1 MKAKRLFSAA
11 LLMLSICSV
20 AFAQKRADIMLSD
33 RSILSCDLANINY
46 MEVVEGAGEGELDG
60 VWYLGWL
67 FSGTATK
74 KDVNGTETIVFTAGP
89 KMTWLT
95 PTKETTYYLTYG
107 ENGALAGESFT
118 IQVNPT
124 STKVTY
130 KILEMADSL
139 LVLKQGTKRYFFYN
153 TRDAA
158 IYAPQPTGN
167 YAPAPNANTGDLS
180 VSDPSDD
187 SFTTDTTPKGRRN
200 VRYGADTETSNKRVD
215 IRLKDNSIISC
226 PMDAFNYLEVV
237 ERAGEGELDGLW
249 YLGWKRYLSNGTE
262 KFSHSNGTEFLV
274 FTGGPRM
281 KWIKAA
287 SEQYYDLTYSE
298 NGANPGEIFYGV
310 REGNTSRIK
319 FQIFAMEKDLL
330 VIVQGNYRYYFYPSR
345 EAAKVATQPSGYY
358 LRAQYGTPDNL
369 WASNL
374 KGGYSG
380 STKTPMGKHFEKF
393 AAATDEDKAWLA
405 DPNNQPD
412 LSYHEL
418 SGSWSART
426 INLYPFGSPVPA
438 DINQHGIGDCSMCAV
453 FASFAYI
460 YPEWIKTIIVPN
472 NSNTLFTI
480 HMFDPM
486 GNPIDV
492 IVDNKMYS
500 QQVTGKN
507 GVFCWTSIMEKALMK
522 WETRFRCNKIGGIGT
537 EHAAPPFTGNGTSYS
552 FNWGDY
558 LYNAEYPLIVDY
570 ALSHG
575 MISVGGFHESGVMM
589 GDLES
594 VTGHAFTVMYA
605 DEGSDYLFVMRNPWG
620 NEPSSGSTAS
630 NRTDGKLK
638 IPDDH
643 SKLRLVDFRLV
654 FPGEQMAQ
662 YKKENLRGYTPPRFR
677 PMYMD
682 LNPSDEMLRMY
693 NVKDYK
699 PIPVPVGKKLT
710 DFVDE

>member
-1 MKAKRLFSAA
+1 MKKPFIIA
-11 LLMLSICSV
+11 LLAVTFSMSASATDWSELIGKELVLYRWGEFQDNWFSWIRITNPAGERPVERMVLTDDTHLEWKYSLDGDFTRECSIEGEVMTLKEPLFGNNHLRIVECDGEVLLASGEDNLTR
-20 AFAQKRADIMLSD
+20 AF
-33 RSILSCDLANINY
+33 SILNPKPEPSQLPASVGSKKGFCDGKLNDLLPYIT
-46 MEVVEGAGEGELDG
+46 D
-60 VWYLGWL
+60 
-67 FSGTATK
+67 
-74 KDVNGTETIVFTAGP
+74 
-89 KMTWLT
+89 
-95 PTKETTYYLTYG
+95 
-107 ENGALAGESFT
+107 
-118 IQVNPT
+118 
-124 STKVTY
+124 VTY
-130 KILEMADSL
+130 S
-139 LVLKQGTKRYFFYN
+139 
-153 TRDAA
+153 
-158 IYAPQPTGN
+158 
-167 YAPAPNANTGDLS
+167 
-180 VSDPSDD
+180 
-187 SFTTDTTPKGRRN
+187 
-200 VRYGADTETSNKRVD
+200 
-215 IRLKDNSIISC
+215 
-226 PMDAFNYLEVV
+226 
-237 ERAGEGELDGLW
+237 
-249 YLGWKRYLSNGTE
+249 
-262 KFSHSNGTEFLV
+262 
-274 FTGGPRM
+274 
-281 KWIKAA
+281 
-287 SEQYYDLTYSE
+287 
-298 NGANPGEIFYGV
+298 
-310 REGNTSRIK
+310 SR
-319 FQIFAMEKDLL
+319 
-330 VIVQGNYRYYFYPSR
+330 
-345 EAAKVATQPSGYY
+345 
-358 LRAQYGTPDNL
+358 
-369 WASNL
+369 
-374 KGGYSG
+374 
-380 STKTPMGKHFEKF
+380 TPMGRNFLHHRQ
-393 AAATDEDKAWLA
+393 ASLEDKVWLESTKEVFDEAKGQIKAFDVNLFPNGKPVLA
-405 DPNNQPD
+405 DVHQK
-412 LSYHEL
+412 S
-418 SGSWSART
+418 
-426 INLYPFGSPVPA
+426 INDCNAMSVLADMAFLYPEFIKSIIHQEAA
-438 DINQHGIGDCSMCAV
+438 D
-453 FASFAYI
+453 SFR
-460 YPEWIKTIIVPN
+460 VD
-472 NSNTLFTI
+472 
-480 HMFDPM
+480 MFDPM

-620 NEPSSGSTAS
+620 NEPSGSTAS

-638 IPDDH
+638 IPNDH

>member
-1 MKAKRLFSAA
+1 
-11 LLMLSICSV
+11 
-20 AFAQKRADIMLSD
+20 
-33 RSILSCDLANINY
+33 
-46 MEVVEGAGEGELDG
+46 
-60 VWYLGWL
+60 
-67 FSGTATK
+67 
-74 KDVNGTETIVFTAGP
+74 
-89 KMTWLT
+89 
-95 PTKETTYYLTYG
+95 
-107 ENGALAGESFT
+107 
-118 IQVNPT
+118 
-124 STKVTY
+124 
-130 KILEMADSL
+130 
-139 LVLKQGTKRYFFYN
+139 
-153 TRDAA
+153 
-158 IYAPQPTGN
+158 
-167 YAPAPNANTGDLS
+167 
-180 VSDPSDD
+180 
-187 SFTTDTTPKGRRN
+187 
-200 VRYGADTETSNKRVD
+200 
-215 IRLKDNSIISC
+215 
-226 PMDAFNYLEVV
+226 
-237 ERAGEGELDGLW
+237 
-249 YLGWKRYLSNGTE
+249 
-262 KFSHSNGTEFLV
+262 
-274 FTGGPRM
+274 
-281 KWIKAA
+281 
-287 SEQYYDLTYSE
+287 
-298 NGANPGEIFYGV
+298 
-310 REGNTSRIK
+310 
-319 FQIFAMEKDLL
+319 
-330 VIVQGNYRYYFYPSR
+330 
-345 EAAKVATQPSGYY
+345 
-358 LRAQYGTPDNL
+358 
-369 WASNL
+369 
-374 KGGYSG
+374 
-380 STKTPMGKHFEKF
+380 
-393 AAATDEDKAWLA
+393 
-405 DPNNQPD
+405 
-412 LSYHEL
+412 
-418 SGSWSART
+418 
-426 INLYPFGSPVPA
+426 
-438 DINQHGIGDCSMCAV
+438 MCAV

-570 ALSHG
+570 ARSHG

-620 NEPSSGSTAS
+620 NEPSGSTAS

-638 IPDDH
+638 IPNDH